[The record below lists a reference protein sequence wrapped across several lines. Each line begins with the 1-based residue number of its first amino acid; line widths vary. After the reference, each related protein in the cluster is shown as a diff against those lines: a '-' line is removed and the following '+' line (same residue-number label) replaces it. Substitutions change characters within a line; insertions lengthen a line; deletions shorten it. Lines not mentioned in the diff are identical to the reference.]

1 MDINGTFAISGSG
14 MSVKKMRLDVTAL
27 NLANVHSTRARD
39 GSGFEPLQVISAAR
53 APRSFQAAFGAG
65 VPSMG
70 LPAGAEVL
78 EVRAARTAPRLV
90 HEPNHPDA
98 DARGYVAYPG
108 INPVSEMVTLISSL
122 RAYEANVAAPNAAK
136 TMALKALELGGN

>member
-1 MDINGTFAISGSG
+1 MDINGAFAISGSG
-14 MSVKKMRLDVTAL
+14 MSVEKTRLDVTAL

-39 GSGFEPLQVISAAR
+39 GSGYEPLQVISAAR
-53 APRSFQAAFGAG
+53 PARSFQAAFGAAAL
-65 VPSMG
+65 SMG

-78 EVRAARTAPRLV
+78 EVRSARTTPRMV

-98 DARGYVAYPG
+98 DARGFVAYPG
-108 INPVSEMVTLISSL
+108 INQVNEMVTLISSL
-122 RAYEANVAAPNAAK
+122 RAYEANVAALNAAK

>member
-14 MSVKKMRLDVTAL
+14 MSVEKMRLDVTAL

-53 APRSFQAAFGAG
+53 APRSFQAAFGAAAL
-65 VPSMG
+65 SMG

-122 RAYEANVAAPNAAK
+122 RAYEANVAALNAAK

>member
-14 MSVKKMRLDVTAL
+14 MSVEKMRLDVTAL

-53 APRSFQAAFGAG
+53 APRSFQAAFGAAAL
-65 VPSMG
+65 SMG

-108 INPVSEMVTLISSL
+108 INPVNEMVTLISSL
-122 RAYEANVAAPNAAK
+122 RAYEANVAALNAAK